1 MCGCINTLYVF
12 LAFKN
17 VYVILYNCTV
27 ANGWYVPFSCG
38 HTGGK
43 CVLCYFNF
51 KSLSIILI
59 SVGDI
64 RVLKLSVTTLGSD
77 TVFFKWTNFQTRDVR
92 HLIGYY
98 LKLTEA

>member
-1 MCGCINTLYVF
+1 MFRF
-12 LAFKN
+12 LVNKL
-17 VYVILYNCTV
+17 VGSVSCVILI
-27 ANGWYVPFSCG
+27 
-38 HTGGK
+38 
-43 CVLCYFNF
+43 F

-64 RVLKLSVTTLGSD
+64 RVLKLSVTTIGSE